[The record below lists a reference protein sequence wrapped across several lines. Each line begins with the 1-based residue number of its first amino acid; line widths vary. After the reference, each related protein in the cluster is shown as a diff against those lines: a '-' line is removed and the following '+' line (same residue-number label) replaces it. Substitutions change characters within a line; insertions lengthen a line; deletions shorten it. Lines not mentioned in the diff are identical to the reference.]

1 MNKERMEI
9 TFEVDVP
16 YNDTESTINT
26 LILQMRDLTSLRTG
40 HTLDDMT
47 RRWNNDLI
55 ERMKTNLDSLKIISV
70 EELQ

>member
-1 MNKERMEI
+1 MSKEKIEI

-16 YNDTESTINT
+16 YNDIESTINS
-26 LILQMRDLTSLRTG
+26 LILQMRDLVALRTG
-40 HTLDDMT
+40 HTLDTMT

-55 ERMKTNLDSLKIISV
+55 GRMKANLDNLRIIAE

>member
-16 YNDTESTINT
+16 YNDAESTINT
-26 LILQMRDLTSLRTG
+26 LILQMRDLISIRNG
-40 HTLDDMT
+40 HTLDNIT
-47 RRWNNDLI
+47 RDWNNDLI
-55 ERMKTNLDSLKIISV
+55 EKMKTNLDNLKFITV